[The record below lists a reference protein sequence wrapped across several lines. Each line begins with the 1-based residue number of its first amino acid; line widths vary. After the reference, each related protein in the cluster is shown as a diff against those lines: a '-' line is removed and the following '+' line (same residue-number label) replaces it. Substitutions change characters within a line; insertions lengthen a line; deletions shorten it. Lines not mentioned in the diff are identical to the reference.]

1 MSTTETLAKLI
12 AEMKNDSMPTEV
24 LEAAKA
30 VILDGIGV
38 MLAGSREEP
47 ARIVADYVRDMGG
60 NSLCS
65 VFGQGFSTSPVMAA
79 FANGV
84 AGHVL
89 DYEVMWYP
97 ATHPTSPTLPPILA
111 LAEMHGSKISGKD
124 ALAALVV
131 GFEVQGRLRL
141 ASANLVAGAG
151 FHPPGLVG
159 VMGSAAASSRLL
171 GLDSH
176 KTRMAL
182 AISASRAGALSA
194 NIGTMTKSTHC
205 GNAARMGLESALLA
219 ARGFTGNEEIMEHPT
234 GYARVL
240 FGEGFD
246 LEAVTQGFGNPYR
259 LVDPGV
265 AIKKHP
271 SQYGT
276 HRGIDAALELRQRYP
291 IQPEKIASVRI
302 ETPVM
307 PYVSR
312 PFPSTG
318 LEGKFSFQYT
328 VAAALLDGAVTIDT
342 FTDERRFAVDMEEML
357 NKTDLYMNPEIPA
370 NFEEMWASV
379 EVSMGDGQAYTV
391 RCDRPRGIWGN
402 PLTREE
408 RLTKFRSCASLVLS
422 HEAVE
427 RCIEVVEGLENAK
440 SLQELIYLMR
450 SAQTRMRDDR
460 FGVDRKAG

>member
-12 AEMKNDSMPTEV
+12 AETRYESMPREV
-24 LEAAKA
+24 IEAAKV

-47 ARIVADYVRDMGG
+47 SRIVADYVRDMGG
-60 NSLCS
+60 NPQCS

-89 DYEVMWYP
+89 DYEAMWHP

-111 LAEMHGSKISGKD
+111 LAEMHNPSGTD
-124 ALAALVV
+124 VLAALVV

-141 ASANLVAGAG
+141 ASASLDLRG

-159 VMGSAAASSRLL
+159 VMGSAASSARLL
-171 GLDSH
+171 GLDCH

-182 AISASRAGALSA
+182 AIAASRAGSLAA
-194 NIGTMTKSTHC
+194 NIGSMTKSTHC
-205 GNAARMGLESALLA
+205 GNAARMGLESAMLA
-219 ARGFTGNEEIMEHPT
+219 ARGLTGNEEIMEHPS
-234 GYARVL
+234 GYGRVL

-246 LEAVTQGFGNPYR
+246 MEAVTQNFGNPYR
-259 LVDPGV
+259 ILDPGV

-276 HRGIDAALELRQRYP
+276 HRGIDAALDLRQRYD
-291 IQPEKIASVRI
+291 IQPEKIAQVRI
-302 ETPVM
+302 EAPVM
-307 PYVSR
+307 PYVNR

-318 LEGKFSFQYT
+318 MEGKSSFQYT
-328 VAAALLDGAVTIDT
+328 VAAALLDGQVAIDS
-342 FTDERRFAVDMEEML
+342 FSNERRFAPDMEEL
-357 NKTDLYMNPEIPA
+357 LTKVDLHMDPAIPA
-370 NFEEMWASV
+370 NFEEMWTSV
-379 EVSMGDGQAYTV
+379 EVRFGDGQSYSL

-408 RLTKFRSCASLVLS
+408 RLTKVRNCASLVLPAG
-422 HEAVE
+422 AVE
-427 RCIEVVEGLENAK
+427 RCIEVVEGLEEGSA
-440 SLQELIYLMR
+440 QELIYLLR
-450 SAQTRMRDDR
+450 SSQVR
-460 FGVDRKAG
+460 

>member
-1 MSTTETLAKLI
+1 MPTSTTEALAKLI
-12 AEMKNDSMPTEV
+12 AETEYDTMPAEV
-24 LEAAKA
+24 IEAAKV

-60 NSLCS
+60 NPRCS

-89 DYEVMWYP
+89 DYEVMWHP

-111 LAEMHGSKISGKD
+111 LAEMENLPGKD
-124 ALAALVV
+124 VLPALVV
-131 GFEVQGRLRL
+131 GFEVQGRIRV
-141 ASANLVAGAG
+141 ASAGIEPGQG

-159 VMGSAAASSRLL
+159 VMGSAAASCRLL
-171 GLDSH
+171 GSDSH

-182 AISASRAGALSA
+182 AIAASRAGALSA

-219 ARGFTGNEEIMEHPT
+219 ARGLTGNEEIMEHPT
-234 GYARVL
+234 GYGRVL
-240 FGEGFD
+240 FGESFD
-246 LEAVTQGFGNPYR
+246 LDAVTRDFGSPYR

-271 SQYGT
+271 SQFGT
-276 HRGIDAALELRQRYP
+276 QRGIDAALELRQLYG
-291 IQPEKIASVRI
+291 IQPEKIAQVTI

-307 PYVSR
+307 PYVNR
-312 PFPSTG
+312 PSPGTG

-328 VAAALLDGAVTIDT
+328 VAVALLDGAVTIGS
-342 FTDERRFAVDMEEML
+342 FTNERRFAPDVAGILE
-357 NKTDLYMNPEIPA
+357 KIDLHMDPAIPD
-370 NFEEMWASV
+370 NFQEMWTSV
-379 EVSMGDGQAYTV
+379 EVRLDDGQSHTV
-391 RCDRPRGIWGN
+391 RCDQPRGIWGN

-408 RLTKFRSCASLVLS
+408 RLIKFRNCASLVLS
-422 HEAVE
+422 AQAVE
-427 RCIEVVEGLENAK
+427 RCIEIVEELEAAK
-440 SLQELIYLMR
+440 DLQELVHLMR
-450 SAQTRMRDDR
+450 AS
-460 FGVDRKAG
+460 